1 MMLSPRDVI
10 SCEES
15 RFEFGN
21 SIYVSEEEKAASAT
35 CVNEAARKHC
45 KTLAVCNLPHT
56 VIKAIEGK
64 QQASLF
70 HQSLVRT
77 IKKVWYRRD

>member
-1 MMLSPRDVI
+1 MCQRK
-10 SCEES
+10 
-15 RFEFGN
+15 
-21 SIYVSEEEKAASAT
+21 EEEKSASA
-35 CVNEAARKHC
+35 CVNEAARKHY

-64 QQASLF
+64 QASLF

-77 IKKVWYRRD
+77 IKKV

>member
-1 MMLSPRDVI
+1 MKNQDLNLGTAFMCQRK
-10 SCEES
+10 
-15 RFEFGN
+15 
-21 SIYVSEEEKAASAT
+21 EEEKSASAT

-70 HQSLVRT
+70 HQGLVRA